1 MEKYFLITEEATLH
15 RDYYN
20 FLSNQKE
27 VDELVQSF
35 FKEYGIEAEHYHA
48 SEDCIYIVPTDSDNE
63 KYKNVLGAAISNGL
77 QKFKGSSKIHK
88 AWIKTLKDKD
98 LKVQNQPRVI
108 FYLRTGGGKFRSRLF
123 DQDGSLYC
131 SFEPAPLEI
140 PKGFV
145 EMKASE
151 FYKILE
157 TDSAES
163 A

>member
-1 MEKYFLITEEATLH
+1 MEKYFLITEEAILH
-15 RDYYN
+15 RDYYKY
-20 FLSNQKE
+20 LSNQKE
-27 VDELVQSF
+27 VDALVQSF
-35 FKEYGIEAEHYHA
+35 VKEHEIEAEHYHA
-48 SEDCIYIVPTDSDNE
+48 SADCIYIVPTDADNE
-63 KYKNVLGAAISNGL
+63 KFKNVLGAAISNGL

-88 AWIKTLKDKD
+88 AWIKMLKEKD
-98 LKVQNQPRVI
+98 LKVLYQPRVI
-108 FYLRTGGGKFRSRLF
+108 FYLRHEGGKFRSRLF
-123 DQDGSLYC
+123 EQDGALYC

-140 PKGFV
+140 PQGFV